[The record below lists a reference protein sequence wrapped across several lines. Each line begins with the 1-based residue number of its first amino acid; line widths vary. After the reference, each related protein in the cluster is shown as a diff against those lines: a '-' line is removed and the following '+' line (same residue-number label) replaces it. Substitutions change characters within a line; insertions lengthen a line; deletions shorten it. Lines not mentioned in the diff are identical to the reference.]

1 MNMLYKVRELGAT
14 QPGVM
19 VPLGRQ
25 LEMLGVSFLFL
36 ASFVTVCSRHGRN
49 PYSRESLIPSGA
61 PQAAH
66 PASSGFN
73 SFNLLSEQH
82 HWYTLFREPQVGFLF
97 SRLVDLGPRSP
108 G

>member
-1 MNMLYKVRELGAT
+1 
-14 QPGVM
+14 
-19 VPLGRQ
+19 
-25 LEMLGVSFLFL
+25 MLGVSFLFL

-61 PQAAH
+61 PQEAH

-82 HWYTLFREPQVGFLF
+82 HWYTLFREPQVGFFF
-97 SRLVDLGPRSP
+97 SRLWILALALQGEECWL
-108 G
+108 